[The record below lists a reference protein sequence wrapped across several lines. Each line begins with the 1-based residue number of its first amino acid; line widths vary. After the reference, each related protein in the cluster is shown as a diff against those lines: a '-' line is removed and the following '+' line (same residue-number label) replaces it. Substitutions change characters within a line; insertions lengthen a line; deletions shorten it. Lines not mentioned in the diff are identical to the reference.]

1 MARAKIATVDC
12 GIMAKFKTKFK
23 SSCSKKAPFTENISN
38 LWSKETAGGFLL
50 LNNHQAQALNLFC
63 CRPTILSSLLPKRC
77 EPEPGP

>member
-38 LWSKETAGGFLL
+38 LWSKETAGGFFTLEQPPSPGVEFVLL
-50 LNNHQAQALNLFC
+50 STHHSFITL
-63 CRPTILSSLLPKRC
+63 T
-77 EPEPGP
+77 